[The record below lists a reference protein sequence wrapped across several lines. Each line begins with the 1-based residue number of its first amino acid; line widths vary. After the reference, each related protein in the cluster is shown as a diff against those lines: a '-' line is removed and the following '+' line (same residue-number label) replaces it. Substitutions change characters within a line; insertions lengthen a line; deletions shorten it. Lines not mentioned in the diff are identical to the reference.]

1 MAYMTWDEL
10 EKSFNRALMH
20 SFSKRKMML
29 AFPALLLCGILI
41 VFCRAVAFDASDWI
55 AMSLGFLP
63 ILLSSGILLALGVVL
78 IRVHDHET
86 RKLSLSLER
95 LVAGS
100 FDLVLGTAYLSIPS
114 VLIYLCLWILMGIF
128 FLFKEIPVIG
138 DFFSIVFSFCPFLLI
153 FSSLCLCLF
162 NLGLLFFAAP
172 ACALQPLKRFTLM
185 KRILGSL
192 QNRILSSLTLLCIG
206 LAPILILTGLLTL
219 AALLTNG
226 SFLIGERSLSVG
238 LEWFF
243 IMVPFCALSTPA
255 VIFFFNFAVESYH
268 LLSAKTESRNPFA
281 HFGAA
286 SPSEKK

>member
-1 MAYMTWDEL
+1 
-10 EKSFNRALMH
+10 
-20 SFSKRKMML
+20 MML
-29 AFPALLLCGILI
+29 AFPALILCGVLI

-55 AMSLGFLP
+55 AMSLAFLP
-63 ILLSSGILLALGVVL
+63 ILLSSGILLALGVLL

-95 LVAGS
+95 LVTGS
-100 FDLVLGTAYLSIPS
+100 LDLVLGTAYLSIPT

-162 NLGLLFFAAP
+162 NLGLLFFASP
-172 ACALQPLKRFTLM
+172 ACALEPLKRISLA
-185 KRILGSL
+185 KRMLSVLQTRLLTSLALLGVA
-192 QNRILSSLTLLCIG
+192 
-206 LAPILILTGLLTL
+206 LAPILLLTGLLSL

-226 SFLIGERSLSVG
+226 SFLIAERSLSVA

-243 IMVPFCALSTPA
+243 IMIPFCALSTPA
-255 VIFFFNFAVESYH
+255 VIFFFNFAAESHH
-268 LLSAKTESRNPFA
+268 LLIPKAQPTNPFSS
-281 HFGAA
+281 FGAA
-286 SPSEKK
+286 ASHSEKR